1 MAMAMEKPAN
11 PCADNHLL
19 QYRAPFAVSRSFC
32 NIAKLLQYRE
42 AALKVA
48 TETSRSKSLAIDLV
62 N

>member
-19 QYRAPFAVSRSFC
+19 QYRAPFA
-32 NIAKLLQYRE
+32 NRE
-42 AALKVA
+42 AALEVA